1 MKLSSFVGVL
11 AAGLAYALPTQLETN
26 DIAERADASLVG
38 YLGVFFL
45 GSEPNVY
52 FYLSN
57 GNNAISFKALNKG
70 AKILDPTSG
79 TGGVR
84 DPSII
89 SGAGSEAGKK
99 WYIIGTDLDIG
110 KVCELADIERHIL
123 MCLDH
128 LGRISAKGL
137 AQYLC
142 LGEYRFDKLGD
153 RKTYFSRECE
163 RWNGLG
169 E

>member
-1 MKLSSFVGVL
+1 MGCPPALCFILAVSVLDHHREANMRISSFVGVFF
-11 AAGLAYALPTQLETN
+11 AAGLAYALPAQSEINAL
-26 DIAERADASLVG
+26 AERADASLVG

-79 TGGVR
+79 TGGIR

-99 WYIIGTDLDIG
+99 WYIIGTDLDIA
-110 KVCELADIERHIL
+110 KVYGPPCFCR
-123 MCLDH
+123 
-128 LGRISAKGL
+128 
-137 AQYLC
+137 
-142 LGEYRFDKLGD
+142 
-153 RKTYFSRECE
+153 
-163 RWNGLG
+163 
-169 E
+169 